1 LEVRA
6 PAVRHGGNG
15 FFCGFCFLCAIDA
28 LCFAVASAKNHR
40 PQSCKTMQSY
50 RIYVRLKRGGQHT
63 GRDLHNGSPPVAG
76 TELNVPLV
84 TGRSVKARIGS
95 YHEGS
100 KRIGNPVSV
109 VINVYA
115 DEI

>member
-1 LEVRA
+1 MLRSRFREEP
-6 PAVRHGGNG
+6 PATELQDN
-15 FFCGFCFLCAIDA
+15 
-28 LCFAVASAKNHR
+28 AVLPHL
-40 PQSCKTMQSY
+40 
-50 RIYVRLKRGGQHT
+50 YVRLKRGGQHT